1 MMMFQVWSFRYA
13 PRDQLVAP
21 EQWRPAWANGPQP
34 STRKPFR
41 EELTRWQ
48 HPSKPKQPRLTVSC
62 SSLHFKGNKY
72 KRSCMNMVC
81 TICSGT
87 YTAQWFCLGFNLN
100 TSAHII
106 IKSLVKQFPPKNV
119 WQQQKRKQE
128 LDTPFHLTSTL
139 SKAASL
145 LAQTFIKT
153 TRLLLPE
160 INRKTFQDKKK
171 NVHVNWIAK
180 STVFVCIT
188 SLNVCAQNQSSNST
202 YTANA

>member
-1 MMMFQVWSFRYA
+1 MEKLASFLVQFSHSIISMSSWSGVRGVLCRIFSIS
-13 PRDQLVAP
+13 
-21 EQWRPAWANGPQP
+21 EQ
-34 STRKPFR
+34 
-41 EELTRWQ
+41 
-48 HPSKPKQPRLTVSC
+48 C
-62 SSLHFKGNKY
+62 SSMPTKNIFAFWNF
-72 KRSCMNMVC
+72 
-81 TICSGT
+81 
-87 YTAQWFCLGFNLN
+87 Q
-100 TSAHII
+100 
-106 IKSLVKQFPPKNV
+106 SLLKLWAFQENCGILYCFGHLKQFPPKNV

-145 LAQTFIKT
+145 LTQTFIKT

-188 SLNVCAQNQSSNST
+188 SLNVCAQNQSSNSI